1 MIIVLSLTQMSCIS
15 SVYAQDDM
23 YPIEEADVV
32 RSNVNIE
39 LVIRYGTPYIVD
51 GLVQYYLYEGLY
63 YYPYYLR
70 DYFYYRVYRA
80 PLYYYPRYWRPV
92 PRAYWFRN
100 GNFYRPQR
108 YDRHHF
114 NSVRHQPN
122 HSGFNDRRPHV
133 DHRPSSTRNTPHE
146 GINAPRP
153 MERSR
158 AIQSRPVERSRSI
171 QAQPIERSKTMQQS
185 RPVERSRNISTTPSQ
200 MRQAPVRQRQISTPS
215 PMPRQAPVSRSTAP
229 SRSISIPSGSAAPAR
244 SVGGGHF
251 GGHR

>member
-1 MIIVLSLTQMSCIS
+1 MKKLLTALMVIVLSLTQMSCVSGI
-15 SVYAQDDM
+15 YAQDDM
-23 YPIEEADVV
+23 YPIEEVDAV

-39 LVIRYGTPYIVD
+39 MVIRYGTPFIVD

-70 DYFYYRVYRA
+70 NYFYYRVYRA

-114 NSVRHQPN
+114 EVVRHQPN

-171 QAQPIERSKTMQQS
+171 
-185 RPVERSRNISTTPSQ
+185 STTPSQ
-200 MRQAPVRQRQISTPS
+200 VRQAPVRQRQISTPS
-215 PMPRQAPVSRSTAP
+215 PMPRQAPTSRSTAP
-229 SRSISIPSGSAAPAR
+229 SRSISIPSGSAAPSR

>member
-1 MIIVLSLTQMSCIS
+1 MKKVLTALMIIVLSLTQMSCIS

-153 MERSR
+153 MERKS
-158 AIQSRPVERSRSI
+158 IESRPV
-171 QAQPIERSKTMQQS
+171 ERSKTMQQS
-185 RPVERSRNISTTPSQ
+185 RPVERSRSISTTPSQ

-215 PMPRQAPVSRSTAP
+215 PMPRQAPISRSTAP
-229 SRSISIPSGSAAPAR
+229 SRPIGGGS
-244 SVGGGHF
+244 GHF